1 MFEAKITQ
9 EMEYEELEMKWKQL
23 HLGICILLILCAAII
38 ETGMFFVMDHYGLV
52 NCTTEQYFKKYVFF
66 PSGINLGILI
76 IAMLMLAYCR
86 ETAKK
91 YVISILLSLV
101 CAVLMFV
108 HGNFISLYVL
118 PIIPILTATIYG
130 EYALVTYIAA
140 VSGIL
145 ECIIFLWG
153 HWNGYA
159 VKLKQQAES
168 KADFIVGMLLVG
180 SAYLIG
186 LISIWFE
193 KKKREIRVRKE
204 QEQIL
209 LKKELIED
217 NLTRIRNRLA
227 LQLLFDEIV
236 CEKEFHP
243 YVLAIMDIDDFKGIN
258 DRYGHLSGDM
268 FLEKIGDILRAH
280 ENVFTAFRFG
290 GDEFCLYFNET
301 NLEQIKKICGK
312 LKKEIKEI
320 GGELMQV
327 SVSIGIAEAQRGVK
341 PKKILE
347 YADAALYQA
356 KREKD
361 SVCVYQEK
369 RIDK

>member
-180 SAYLIG
+180 SAY
-186 LISIWFE
+186 
-193 KKKREIRVRKE
+193 
-204 QEQIL
+204 
-209 LKKELIED
+209 
-217 NLTRIRNRLA
+217 
-227 LQLLFDEIV
+227 
-236 CEKEFHP
+236 
-243 YVLAIMDIDDFKGIN
+243 N